1 MSNYRDWARTKW
13 AAFVKKE
20 LTPQASSLVNGAMG
34 LSDEAGEVLGLVKK
48 HVFHGHP
55 LDDRM
60 RAKLIDELGDVRFY
74 QTMLMI
80 DLGITDA
87 DVEQANQRKLN
98 ARYKGVLTPEESL
111 NRKPEAI
118 EATK

>member
-13 AAFVKKE
+13 AAFKP
-20 LTPQASSLVNGAMG
+20 TPLDPKTSSLVNGAMG
-34 LSDEAGEVLGLVKK
+34 LADEAGEVLGLVKK

-55 LDDRM
+55 MDDAM
-60 RAKLIDELGDVRFY
+60 REKIIEELGDVRFY

-87 DVEQANQRKLN
+87 DVEHANERKLN
-98 ARYKGVLTPEESL
+98 ARYKGMLTPEESL
-111 NRKPEAI
+111 NRRDAP
-118 EATK
+118 

>member
-1 MSNYRDWARTKW
+1 VNYQHYREWARTKW
-13 AAFVKKE
+13 AAFKA
-20 LTPQASSLVNGAMG
+20 LTVDAKTSSLINGAMG
-34 LSDEAGEVLGLVKK
+34 LSDESGEVLSLVKK

-55 LDDRM
+55 LDEAM

-74 QTMLMI
+74 QTMIMI

-87 DVEQANQRKLN
+87 DVEEANRRKLD

-111 NRKPEAI
+111 NRKAG
-118 EATK
+118 A